1 MKAKFKIVL
10 GSIIILQI
18 LSLVVFVIYQESLKD
33 TGTKVVLQTIPVDPR
48 DLLRGEYVALRYEI
62 SEVTIEN
69 IRCYRLCLGYD
80 LEDTSNR
87 PRSRKEFLSSI
98 QGENIYILLTKQPY
112 RPETQTIPPD
122 SSWYVYDI
130 NDSYSFDNKPE
141 GIESVI
147 IKGRIDEVEEIFTEI
162 DSLIRISVDYGIEQY
177 FIEEGKGTVV
187 ENADDVKVE
196 TKIANNGKAFITDL
210 IVDDMSLNQS
220 VAD

>member
-112 RPETQTIPPD
+112 RPETQTTPPD

-187 ENADDVKVE
+187 ENADDVKVV

-210 IVDDMSLNQS
+210 IVDGMYLNQS

>member
-10 GSIIILQI
+10 GSIIFLQI

-112 RPETQTIPPD
+112 RPETQTTPPD

-187 ENADDVKVE
+187 ENADDVKVV

-210 IVDDMSLNQS
+210 IVDGMYLNQS

>member
-48 DLLRGEYVALRYEI
+48 DILRGEYVALRYEI

-112 RPETQTIPPD
+112 RPETQTTPPD

>member
-112 RPETQTIPPD
+112 RPETQTTPPD

>member
-112 RPETQTIPPD
+112 RPETQTTPPD

-187 ENADDVKVE
+187 ENADDV
-196 TKIANNGKAFITDL
+196 
-210 IVDDMSLNQS
+210 
-220 VAD
+220 

>member
-1 MKAKFKIVL
+1 
-10 GSIIILQI
+10 
-18 LSLVVFVIYQESLKD
+18 
-33 TGTKVVLQTIPVDPR
+33 KVVLQTIPVDPR

-62 SEVTIEN
+62 SEVTVEN

-210 IVDDMSLNQS
+210 IVDGMSLNQL

>member
-18 LSLVVFVIYQESLKD
+18 LSLVAFVIYQESLKD

-62 SEVTIEN
+62 SEVTVEN

-112 RPETQTIPPD
+112 RPETQTTPPD

-187 ENADDVKVE
+187 ENADDVKVV

-210 IVDDMSLNQS
+210 IVDGMYLNQS